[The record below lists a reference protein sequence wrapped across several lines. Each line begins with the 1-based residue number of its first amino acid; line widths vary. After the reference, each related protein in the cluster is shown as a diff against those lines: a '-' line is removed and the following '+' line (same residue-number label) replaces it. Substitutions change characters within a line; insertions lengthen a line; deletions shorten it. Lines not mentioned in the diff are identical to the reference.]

1 MKKFETMMLMLL
13 IAFMGMALQSCGSD
27 SDDEEDTKA
36 SYTLTAA
43 LTDKGNLP
51 EEAVAFI
58 EPELKLMSKTF
69 TATLAEAKAALDET
83 MQLYKSTF
91 AVEDGFH
98 YTITFYLK
106 DSAGKEKYSK
116 RIIVNGSNVT
126 VQ

>member
-1 MKKFETMMLMLL
+1 MKKLETMLLMLL
-13 IAFMGMALQSCGSD
+13 IAFMGMTLQSCGSD
-27 SDDEEDTKA
+27 NDDEDTKA

-51 EEAVAFI
+51 EEAVALI
-58 EPELKLMSKTF
+58 EPELKLMSQTF

-98 YTITFYLK
+98 FTITFYLK

-116 RIIVNGSNVT
+116 RILVNGSNVT
-126 VQ
+126 IQ